1 MPALTAP
8 PAVFGIVPFAL
19 LLGWVPSVTAG
30 HTKRASLLSVFSARP
45 SVTVR
50 DARCSPAGT
59 TTNATVLVG
68 YALGNA
74 VGPFMWKK
82 RYQPRNRVPW
92 AVIAACSLASAAL
105 LLLARAVLAR
115 ENRARE
121 RERAAHRAEGD
132 EDGDGFDEVYVA
144 QADADGKTVE
154 RRVDRA
160 FLDLTDRQNR
170 QFRYVL

>member
-1 MPALTAP
+1 MT
-8 PAVFGIVPFAL
+8 F
-19 LLGWVPSVTAG
+19 
-30 HTKRASLLSVFSARP
+30 
-45 SVTVR
+45 R
-50 DARCSPAGT
+50 DARASAGT

-74 VGPFMWKK
+74 VGPLMWKK
-82 RYQPRNRVPW
+82 RYQPRNHVPW
-92 AVIAACSLASAAL
+92 AVIAACSLASAVL

-115 ENRARE
+115 ENRTRE
-121 RERAAHRAEGD
+121 RERAARRAGGD
-132 EDGDGFDEVYVA
+132 EDEDGFDEVYVA

-170 QFRYVL
+170 EFRYVL